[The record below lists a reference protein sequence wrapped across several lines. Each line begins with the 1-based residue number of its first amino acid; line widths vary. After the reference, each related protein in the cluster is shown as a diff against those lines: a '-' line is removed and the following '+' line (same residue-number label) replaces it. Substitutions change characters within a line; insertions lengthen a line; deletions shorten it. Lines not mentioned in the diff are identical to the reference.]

1 MGTAMKARM
10 HSVVKRTPPGLID
23 FVLYNPL
30 QLSESIAIFPP
41 AIWKECNGLKDCLD
55 SAGVSPV
62 KVVAVYLLNC
72 LQLSSG
78 YFQFFLS
85 LFAHL

>member
-1 MGTAMKARM
+1 MVIVMTAEM

-23 FVLYNPL
+23 FVLYNPF

-41 AIWKECNGLKDCLD
+41 AIWKECNSLKDCLA

-62 KVVAVYLLNC
+62 R
-72 LQLSSG
+72 
-78 YFQFFLS
+78 
-85 LFAHL
+85 